1 MMSGHYELVRF
12 RYMPIS
18 ATMEIEDL
26 ALGMLRRV
34 YGAEMMPAQFSSSA
48 FNRSV
53 YAELDRWITA
63 IHVDEI

>member
-1 MMSGHYELVRF
+1 
-12 RYMPIS
+12 MPIS

-26 ALGMLRRV
+26 ALAMLRRV
-34 YGAEMMPAQFSSSA
+34 YGAEMMPAQFSNSA